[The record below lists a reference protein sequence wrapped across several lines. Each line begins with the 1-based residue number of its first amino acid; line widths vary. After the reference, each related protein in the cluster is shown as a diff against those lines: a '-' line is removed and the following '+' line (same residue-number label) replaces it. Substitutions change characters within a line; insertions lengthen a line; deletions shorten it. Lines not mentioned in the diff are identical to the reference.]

1 MGKGS
6 LFWFGRD
13 PSLYFNYAQ
22 ALSLDRGPRLKDM
35 EHSYTVHIDNKIP
48 YDVAR
53 VKLINQ
59 LFDIIFQHGNIKEPM
74 WRDKD
79 ILHLYTL
86 EGGNIG
92 STGDNYQETP

>member
-59 LFDIIFQHGNIKEPM
+59 LFDIIFEHGNIKEPM
-74 WRDKD
+74 WKDK
-79 ILHLYTL
+79 INART
-86 EGGNIG
+86 
-92 STGDNYQETP
+92 

>member
-1 MGKGS
+1 MVIIAK
-6 LFWFGRD
+6 
-13 PSLYFNYAQ
+13 
-22 ALSLDRGPRLKDM
+22 
-35 EHSYTVHIDNKIP
+35 
-48 YDVAR
+48 

-86 EGGNIG
+86 EGGYRRQ
-92 STGDNYQETP
+92 SPVKPL

>member
-74 WRDKD
+74 WRDEYGQLKYYANAKVTRKTVVY
-79 ILHLYTL
+79 IHF
-86 EGGNIG
+86 
-92 STGDNYQETP
+92 